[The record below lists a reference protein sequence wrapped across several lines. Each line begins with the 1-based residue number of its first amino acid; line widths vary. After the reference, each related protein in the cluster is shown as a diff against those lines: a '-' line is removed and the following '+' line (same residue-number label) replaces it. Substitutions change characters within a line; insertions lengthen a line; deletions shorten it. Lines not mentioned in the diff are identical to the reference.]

1 MTPFDR
7 LQRYIN
13 RNMRGGFIDLRSC
26 LRGKLRI
33 MPPKGARVLGY
44 MADGEYWIRGD
55 VFEEVAGGSR
65 EALVLKQE
73 LFGRGLLVTTQRHKG
88 VSYVVKR
95 PLPDGSRPLFVVVR
109 HKPKQPSVLGHSL
122 PAAAPV

>member
-1 MTPFDR
+1 
-7 LQRYIN
+7 
-13 RNMRGGFIDLRSC
+13 
-26 LRGKLRI
+26 
-33 MPPKGARVLGY
+33 
-44 MADGEYWIRGD
+44 

-73 LFGRGLLVTTQRHKG
+73 LFGRGLLVTTQRDKG

-109 HKPKQPSVLGHSL
+109 RKPKQPSLLGHSL
-122 PAAAPV
+122 PGGCASVDRDQPTRSASEACRDYLNRHVA